1 VPRVRITR
9 APVVSRLGRGSP
21 RGSGER
27 TRLRFSRISIARC
40 RTYPLLRVCPS
51 PLVTVSPPRHRST
64 PYAPTPPVPASGHS
78 TANSSACYLTFCQ
91 PAPRLARP
99 YPLCAADGRRHSR
112 TKKTV
117 ATVHVA
123 MFDATG
129 ESAMSAFSAAGRS
142 ADGQPRHR
150 GTHEPAGLL
159 RVPPPLRVPS
169 RSELSAYRR
178 AILGRSDAQRRCRHD
193 AAAAGY
199 EDCDISLESGRLRV
213 RRWGAAAAPAA
224 VCVRASLSANL

>member
-1 VPRVRITR
+1 MPRVRITR

-27 TRLRFSRISIARC
+27 TRLRFSRISIARGQ
-40 RTYPLLRVCPS
+40 TYPLLRVCPS

-64 PYAPTPPVPASGHS
+64 PYVPTAPVPASGHS
-78 TANSSACYLTFCQ
+78 TASSSACYLTFCQ

-99 YPLCAADGRRHSR
+99 YPLWAADGRRHSR

-129 ESAMSAFSAAGRS
+129 ESAVSAFSAAGRS

-159 RVPPPLRVPS
+159 RVPPPLRGAIEVGAQ
-169 RSELSAYRR
+169 RLSPGYPRTVRR
-178 AILGRSDAQRRCRHD
+178 A
-193 AAAAGY
+193 
-199 EDCDISLESGRLRV
+199 EKV
-213 RRWGAAAAPAA
+213 PA
-224 VCVRASLSANL
+224 